1 MRFNVINIYGTKV
14 RAPCESETYGMPHIF
29 RHGGQKMNTRN
40 TFFVAA
46 LAFILSTAGCVP
58 PSDSSASYITIT
70 VRGGEHVDIIKDS
83 FIVPAGLTW
92 AGVLAYAGICVRYH
106 EGWELD
112 CWRIES
118 ETGAELNEYYQY
130 NSVDEDTVIYVQAQ
144 EAAQKIEDGISL
156 ILHPDV
162 LTDPDKPM
170 GIKIKVITA
179 DKSPITVEGFKWK
192 QQLTP
197 EEAADEELYLYPA
210 SLKVTIKGKNIT
222 EFYVGRWN
230 IECQCGDYYPNHIT
244 GINVR
249 GCPSLKKLD
258 CSCNLLTSLDVQ
270 GLNDLEELHCQ
281 ENKLTS
287 LDVQSLHK
295 LRVLGCS
302 GNRLRSL
309 DVQGL
314 RLTQL
319 GCDGNQL
326 EALNVQGLPLE
337 VLYCASNSIDS
348 LDVQGLPLKKL
359 FCPGNDLSA
368 LDARDLRSLEY
379 LACDGNELTR
389 LNVQGCSSLRQLLCY
404 RNRLASL
411 NVQGLNAL
419 EYMDCRTNELTALN
433 VQGLNAL
440 EYLDCRENR
449 LTFLNMRE
457 CVSLEKLYCRHNR
470 FAALDLR
477 GLRALKKLN
486 CSNNRLDAA
495 AFIKIF
501 NELPERTAA
510 DNAECWLYTEANDSS
525 EFNCSDFSSPPALKE
540 AFTAAKSTKHWK
552 IYKYNKNGNQD
563 TAG

>member
-1 MRFNVINIYGTKV
+1 
-14 RAPCESETYGMPHIF
+14 
-29 RHGGQKMNTRN
+29 MNTRN

-46 LAFILSTAGCVP
+46 LAFILSTVGCVP

-83 FIVPAGLTW
+83 FIVSAGLTW
-92 AGVLAYAGICVRYH
+92 ASILAYADGCVNYDDS
-106 EGWELD
+106 WEFSL
-112 CWRIES
+112 WRIGS
-118 ETGAELNEYYQY
+118 ETGSELNEYYQY
-130 NSVDEDTVIYVQAQ
+130 NSVDEDTTVYVQAQ
-144 EAAQKIEDGISL
+144 EAAQKIEGGISL

-162 LTDPDKPM
+162 LADPAKPQ

-179 DKSPITVEGFKWK
+179 DKSPITVEGFKGK
-192 QQLTP
+192 QQLTA
-197 EEAADEELYLYPA
+197 EEAAVEELYLYPTR
-210 SLKVTIKGKNIT
+210 LKVTIKGKNIT

-230 IECQCGDYYPNHIT
+230 FEGRYGDYYLNHIT

-281 ENKLTS
+281 KNKLTS
-287 LDVQSLHK
+287 LDVQGLHK

-302 GNRLRSL
+302 ENRFRSL

-314 RLTQL
+314 RSLKQL

-368 LDARDLRSLEY
+368 LDAQGLRSLDY
-379 LACDGNELTR
+379 LACDGNELTQ
-389 LNVQGCSSLRQLLCY
+389 LNVQGCSSLQQLIC
-404 RNRLASL
+404 RDNRLTSL
-411 NVQGLNAL
+411 NVQGLRIL
-419 EYMDCRTNELTALN
+419 EYMDCKRNPLTSLDVRDLGVLKTLDCSESRLAFLN
-433 VQGLNAL
+433 VENCAAL
-440 EYLDCRENR
+440 EELHCEDNR
-449 LTFLNMRE
+449 LA
-457 CVSLEKLYCRHNR
+457 SLD
-470 FAALDLR
+470 AG
-477 GLRALKKLN
+477 GLSALKKLH
-486 CSNNRLDAA
+486 CYSNFLNAD

-501 NELPERTAA
+501 TKLPERPA
-510 DNAECWLYTEANDSS
+510 DDNGECELFTERPGVT
-525 EFNCSDFSSPPALKE
+525 EGNCRDFTSPQALKD
-540 AFTAAKSTKHWK
+540 AFVAAKDKKHWK
-552 IYKYNKNGNQD
+552 MYKYNKNGNQD
-563 TAG
+563 SAG